1 MSQTD
6 PQKTTDDEKPAG
18 GGEEEKQEKTDA
30 DTDQRPPAW
39 AARRDLIEHS
49 PRDLAGGLV
58 HGSRGGELIHGS
70 QYGLTGGEVHGNVNI
85 QVGTYGAYAEP
96 QPLSGEIP
104 ANTLAQL
111 SLVFAEG
118 PRFADALSRLRDDH
132 FVILSGGIAT
142 GRRAAALMLLH
153 RLGLGHIRSLA
164 PETSPA
170 SVRDHLETSA
180 GYLLADIM
188 VSRTRPLQE
197 THLLAIR
204 EQLVS
209 SHSHLVITVAESSA
223 PRDVDHVAWEPPC
236 AREVLEA
243 HVLSHAGV
251 AGWERVRDLAPVRTF
266 LSRDHTPVEATDFA
280 RHLVAVAQGTTPEEQ
295 LTSLSEETTQA
306 QIESWL
312 TGDTTHL
319 RDKAFLISLSVFD
332 QAPYA
337 LAAELGDRLFTLL
350 NRTENPG
357 SPEGVPVFGSSRQT
371 RLNLARARGYQSTET
386 TAWGSVDQYMAAFK
400 DRKIPARLLD
410 TAWLLYPSAR
420 PALVSWLRDLAAD
433 GRPLVRTR
441 ASAAAAVLTKSDLS
455 SGLAHLVEP
464 WAGGKKYGSRLAAA
478 NTLTLAHLLE
488 TPAIP
493 EILHDWCVGEDE
505 NRRWTAIRAYGLL
518 GPVLREKAMKALI
531 TATREYSRNEG
542 RQKDRVDREEGEE
555 NEELLELVE
564 AVQLLLLAARGPV
577 LTELSEL
584 VGSDHAVRG
593 PLLGAFLLACAQVG
607 DDARARPLI
616 LEWYRDALDE
626 NPTEAH
632 ELTGLWRTALNDRQH
647 TDQALKTMGEWIRF
661 AERSPDVEGALS
673 VLLSDLAQ
681 DPAECARLGHLLR
694 TVSRADGGP
703 VAERLLVAVPGASLP
718 QGAPR

>member
-6 PQKTTDDEKPAG
+6 PEKTTDDGKPAG
-18 GGEEEKQEKTDA
+18 SGEEEKKQETTDA
-30 DTDQRPPAW
+30 AADQRPPAW

-58 HGSRGGELIHGS
+58 HGS
-70 QYGLTGGEVHGNVNI
+70 QYGLAGGEVHGNVNI
-85 QVGTYGAYAEP
+85 HVGTYSSYTES
-96 QPLSGEIP
+96 QPMSGEIP

-118 PRFADALSRLRDDH
+118 PRFTEALSRLRDDH
-132 FVILSGGIAT
+132 VVILSGGIAT
-142 GRRAAALMLLH
+142 GRRAAAMMLLH
-153 RLGLGHIRSLA
+153 RLGLGHIRLLD
-164 PETSPA
+164 PGTSPA

-180 GYLLADIM
+180 GHLLADIT

-197 THLLAIR
+197 PHLLAIR

-209 SHSHLVITVAESSA
+209 SQSHLVITVAESSA
-223 PRDVDHVAWEPPC
+223 PRDVDHVVWEPPC
-236 AREVLEA
+236 AQDVLEA
-243 HVLSHAGV
+243 HVLSHAG
-251 AGWERVRDLAPVRTF
+251 AADWERVKDLAPVRSF
-266 LSRDHTPVEATDFA
+266 LDRDRTPVEASAFA
-280 RHLVAVAQGTTPEEQ
+280 RRLVAVAQGTAPEEQ
-295 LTSLSEETTQA
+295 LTSLGEETTQV

-337 LAAELGDRLFTLL
+337 VAAELGDRLFTLL
-350 NRTENPG
+350 NKTENPG
-357 SPEGVPVFGSSRQT
+357 QPEGVPVFGSSRQT

-400 DRKIPARLLD
+400 DREIPARLLD

-420 PALVSWLRDLAAD
+420 PALVSWLRDLATD

-441 ASAAAAVLTKSDLS
+441 ASAAAAVLTSSDLS

-464 WAGGKKYGSRLAAA
+464 WADGKKYGSRLAAA

-518 GPVLREKAMKALI
+518 GPVLREEAMKALI
-531 TATREYSRNEG
+531 TATREYQRNEG
-542 RQKDRVDREEGEE
+542 SKKDREDWEEEDDS
-555 NEELLELVE
+555 EELLELVE

-584 VGSDHAVRG
+584 VSSDQTVRG
-593 PLLGAFLLACAQVG
+593 PLLGAFLLACEQVG
-607 DDARARPLI
+607 DDARVQPLV
-616 LEWYRDALDE
+616 LEWYCDALDE
-626 NPTEAH
+626 TPVEAH
-632 ELTGLWRTALNDRQH
+632 ELTELWRTALNDRRH
-647 TDQALKTMGEWIRF
+647 TDQALKIMGGWIRF
-661 AERSPDVEGALS
+661 ADQSPDVEGALS
-673 VLLSDLAQ
+673 VLLADLARE
-681 DPAECARLGHLLR
+681 PAECGRLGHLLR
-694 TVSRADGGP
+694 TVSRTDGGP
-703 VAERLLVAVPGASLP
+703 VAERLLVAVPGAALP
-718 QGAPR
+718 QGAPQ